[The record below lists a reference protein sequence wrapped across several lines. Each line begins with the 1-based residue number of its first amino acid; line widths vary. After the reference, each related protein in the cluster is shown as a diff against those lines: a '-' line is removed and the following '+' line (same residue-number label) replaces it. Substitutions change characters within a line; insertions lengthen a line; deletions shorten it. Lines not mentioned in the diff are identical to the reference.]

1 MSKFNKTISFD
12 DFKEITKNT
21 PEHKVNAFIET
32 CKTAEKAL
40 KKVNIAKQ
48 ELLQLFEQKADRFL
62 FVYDNLKPYPD
73 FTPSQLVQMMKNTN
87 FWKITKIENENKIE
101 IGFSY
106 WTDSFSTFPIDT
118 NDFINFLNSETYG
131 R

>member
-1 MSKFNKTISFD
+1 
-12 DFKEITKNT
+12 
-21 PEHKVNAFIET
+21 
-32 CKTAEKAL
+32 
-40 KKVNIAKQ
+40 
-48 ELLQLFEQKADRFL
+48 
-62 FVYDNLKPYPD
+62 
-73 FTPSQLVQMMKNTN
+73 MKNTN
-87 FWKITKIENENKIE
+87 FWKITKIETENNVE